1 MGVRYLYTLVFY
13 ALVPAL
19 LGRLLWKGRLL
30 SGRETRWLE
39 RFGFFRTPP
48 AWDVVWFHAV
58 SVGESEAAFPLIK
71 SLLNRDSGLTV
82 LVTCT
87 TPSGSARIQE
97 VLGNR
102 VLHVYLPYD
111 LPGAV
116 RRFLNHFRP
125 RLGVIM
131 ETEIWPNLYQACRA
145 RQCPLVMVNGRL
157 SDDSTKG
164 YAWLRKLTRESLAAV
179 HSIAA
184 QTPLDA
190 ERYIAIGAAP
200 ERVKVLGNV
209 KFDIDF
215 DAEMQTQAARLRREL
230 FQDRPVWIA
239 GSTHPG
245 EEELILEALAS
256 IREAVKDLVLIFAPR
271 HPERASQ
278 VRSLCA
284 GRGLKV
290 TNRSERKP
298 CAPDTAIFLIDGI
311 GELRTFYGTAD
322 VAFIGGSL
330 IPHGGQNVLEAA
342 VAGIPVVFGPHTMN
356 FREITARLLSAGGGT
371 RVEDPVEL
379 ARAIIGVFEIPALA
393 TEQGQKARAFVMEN
407 RGAVNRVTELLLE
420 QLSPATAT
428 VTQG

>member
-1 MGVRYLYTLVFY
+1 MRYIYTLVFY
-13 ALVPAL
+13 ALVPVL
-19 LGRLLWKGRLL
+19 LGRLLWRARLRSGRDTRLL
-30 SGRETRWLE
+30 E
-39 RFGFFRTPP
+39 RLGFFRTTP
-48 AWDVVWFHAV
+48 AVDVVWFHAV
-58 SVGESEAAFPLIK
+58 SVGESEAAFPVIR
-71 SLLNRDSGLTV
+71 SLLSRDSGLTV

-87 TPSGSARIQE
+87 TPSGSARIRD

-116 RRFLNHFRP
+116 RRFLNQFKP

-179 HSIAA
+179 HCIAA

-190 ERYIAIGAAP
+190 ERYMAIGALP
-200 ERVKVLGNV
+200 ERVRVLGNV
-209 KFDIDF
+209 KFDIDY
-215 DAEMQTQAARLRREL
+215 DAGMQSQAARLRREL
-230 FQDRPVWIA
+230 FQNRPVWIA

-245 EEELILEALAS
+245 EEELVLEALAP
-256 IREAVKDLVLIFAPR
+256 IREAIPNLVLVFAPR
-271 HPERASQ
+271 HPERAAQ
-278 VRSLCA
+278 VRSLCE
-284 GRGLKV
+284 GRGLEV

-298 CAPDTAIFLIDGI
+298 CTLDTAIFLIDGI
-311 GELRTFYGTAD
+311 GELRMFYGTAD

-356 FREITARLLSAGGGT
+356 FREITAGLLSAGGAA
-371 RVEDPVEL
+371 RVENPGEL
-379 ARAIIGVFEIPALA
+379 ARAVIGVFENPALA
-393 TEQGQKARAFVMEN
+393 NEQGEKARAFVVDN

-420 QLSPATAT
+420 HLSPATI
-428 VTQG
+428 TQG